1 MSRNVAE
8 IIGKRVQSEKP
19 LVMYRRYPNSEYS
32 DTLPAGKP
40 SPVIS
45 SYLMNGFFAVQ
56 DPGQDEPRYIKD
68 GQHVEIVSPD
78 AADRSGWF
86 SSITAG
92 AADLFSNAA
101 TGVSKQS
108 GFLADGFQE
117 SVSDFKA
124 DFFDIA
130 GAVKPVLYLLIA
142 LVGLILISK
151 FTD

>member
-1 MSRNVAE
+1 MRNVSE
-8 IIGKRVQSEKP
+8 IIGSRARSDKAVTI
-19 LVMYRRYPNSEYS
+19 YRRYPNSEFS
-32 DTLPAGKP
+32 DTLPPGKP
-40 SPVIS
+40 SPVIT
-45 SYLMNGFFAVQ
+45 SYLASGFIAVQ
-56 DPGQDEPRYIKD
+56 GEGDQEPGYIRD
-68 GQHVEIVSPD
+68 GDHIEIVPKD
-78 AADRSGWF
+78 TPDRSGWF

-101 TGVSKQS
+101 TGISKQS

-117 SVSDFKA
+117 SVSDFKT

-130 GAVKPVLYLLIA
+130 GAVKPVLYLLVA